1 MTREHPAD
9 HVDRLRA
16 QWLRE
21 MPGLDTSP
29 MEIIGRARRITLA
42 LRPDI
47 EAVFARHGLDAGEF
61 DVLGSLR
68 RSGPPYRLRPTEL
81 YKVLMI
87 SSGGLT
93 DRLARLEARGLV
105 RRIPSPEVRRSLMVE
120 LTSEG
125 RAKAEAAF
133 AEDMALE
140 LQMVSALTD
149 KEREEL
155 ARLLRKLALSLEA
168 AAQAAA
174 EPA

>member
-1 MTREHPAD
+1 MTSEQPSD

-21 MPGLDTSP
+21 MPEVDTSP
-29 MEIIGRARRITLA
+29 MEIVGRARRITLA

-47 EAVFARHGLDAGEF
+47 EAVFTRHGLDAGEF

-105 RRIPSPEVRRSLMVE
+105 RRLPSPDDGRSLIVE
-120 LTSEG
+120 LTEAG
-125 RAKAEAAF
+125 KTLAEAALR
-133 AEDMALE
+133 EDMAVELE
-140 LQMVSALTD
+140 IVSALSD
-149 KEREEL
+149 AERAQL
-155 ARLLRKLALSLEA
+155 SQLLRKLAVAVETRS
-168 AAQAAA
+168 
-174 EPA
+174 